1 MSSPHLC
8 RSKRPLDTVAVLR
21 AMSRH
26 VRGPASWSPRP
37 TIAAPVKFHAL
48 ALDTLF
54 IVLFVAIG
62 RSAHEHGISLAGM
75 TSTLWPFVTALAVG
89 WLVTRQR
96 RHSGEAPMD
105 GVVIVLVTVALGMV
119 LRVVS
124 GQGTA
129 VAFIL
134 VALSFLTLFLV
145 GWRLV
150 ARLVLRRR

>member
-1 MSSPHLC
+1 M
-8 RSKRPLDTVAVLR
+8 
-21 AMSRH
+21 
-26 VRGPASWSPRP
+26 
-37 TIAAPVKFHAL
+37 KFNAL

-62 RSAHEHGISLAGM
+62 RSAHDHGIALAGM
-75 TSTLWPFVTALAVG
+75 ASTLWPFVAALAVG
-89 WLVTRQR
+89 WLVTRRR
-96 RHSGEAPMD
+96 RHSGETPMD
-105 GVVIVLVTVALGMV
+105 GVVIVLVTVALGMA

-129 VAFIL
+129 VAFII

-150 ARLVLRRR
+150 ARRLLRRR